1 MKRKKE
7 LQIRCSPAAVAAMM
21 LALLLCGCGNG
32 DAGDEQASGEGYA
45 LKNVSDPALVE
56 AAFGA
61 PQDEVTAAY
70 DYTLQENEEDAFMP
84 YTVEAELTFTAGGE
98 TCTIPVSGEVDA
110 MELGDE
116 LTFLTGPLYGE
127 AELGGVSYQVSAGFN
142 KVLERDGASFSMVL
156 TLLSGDVGGMTFYF
170 GDEVMTDDVQAALGG

>member
-7 LQIRCSPAAVAAMM
+7 LQIRCALAAVAAMM

-32 DAGDEQASGEGYA
+32 GTGDEQASGEGYA

-70 DYTLQENEEDAFMP
+70 DYTLQENEEGAFMP

-98 TCTIPVSGEVDA
+98 TCA

>member
-7 LQIRCSPAAVAAMM
+7 LRIRCFPTAMTAVM

-32 DAGDEQASGEGYA
+32 GAGDEQASGEGYA

-70 DYTLQENEEDAFMP
+70 DYTLRENEKGAFMP

-110 MELGDE
+110 LELGDE